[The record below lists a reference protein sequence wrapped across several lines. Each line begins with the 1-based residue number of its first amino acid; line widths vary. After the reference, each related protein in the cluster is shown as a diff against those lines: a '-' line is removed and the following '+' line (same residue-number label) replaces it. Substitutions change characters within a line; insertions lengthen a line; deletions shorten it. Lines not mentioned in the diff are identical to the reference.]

1 MFKSFVQKK
10 LESFV
15 KLYFANHSEVKL
27 IVVTG
32 SVGKTSAK
40 LAIATILSEKFRVR
54 AHKGNHNT
62 FLSAPL
68 AILGIKY
75 PKNIRNIFEWLA
87 VFRSAKKRIK
97 SPSDVDFIIQELGS
111 DRIGQVPHF
120 GTYLKPDIAV
130 VTAISA
136 EHMEYFQTIDTVAK
150 EELSVSNYSKLTLI
164 NREDIDGKY
173 AEYITSSDIQTY
185 GTTISAEYNFLI
197 DDYSAQDGYSG
208 VMSLLELNDP
218 FKVHIKLI
226 GEHSLRPI
234 VAASAIGAKFGMT
247 KDEIISGVSK
257 IKAVPGRMNLL
268 NGAKQST
275 IIDDTYNSSP
285 LAAQAAIRELYKLD
299 ASMKIAVLGSM
310 NELGVTSQA
319 EHEELGKMCD
329 PNQLAWVITVGKEAN
344 NYLAPAAKSRGC
356 QVKSFSSAIE
366 AGGFVNSVVEPGMAI
381 LFKGSQGDIYLEE
394 AVKIVL
400 SDSRDEP
407 RLVRQSEKWKQIK
420 NRFFSKF

>member
-1 MFKSFVQKK
+1 MFKSFIQKK

-15 KLYFANHSEVKL
+15 KLYFTNHPEVKL

-54 AHKGNHNT
+54 AHEGNHNT

-68 AILGIKY
+68 AILGIEY

-87 VFRSAKKRIK
+87 VFQAAKERIK
-97 SPSDVDFIIQELGS
+97 SPSDVDFIVQELGS

-150 EELSVSNYSKLTLI
+150 EELSVSNYSKLTFI

-173 AEYITSSDIQTY
+173 SEYITSPDIQTY
-185 GTTISAEYNFLI
+185 GTTISAEYKFLI
-197 DDYSAQDGYSG
+197 NDYSAQNGYSG
-208 VMSLLELNDP
+208 RMTLLELDEP
-218 FKVHIKLI
+218 FETNVKLL
-226 GEHSLRPI
+226 GEHTLRP
-234 VAASAIGAKFGMT
+234 VVVASAIAVKFGLT
-247 KDEIISGVSK
+247 KDEIIAGIK
-257 IKAVPGRMNLL
+257 RIKAVPGRMNLL
-268 NGAKQST
+268 NGVNQSI

-285 LAAQAAIRELYKLD
+285 LAAQSAIRELYKLD
-299 ASMKIAVLGSM
+299 ANLKVVVLGSM
-310 NELGVTSQA
+310 NELGATSQA

-344 NYLAPAAKSRGC
+344 EYLAPSAKTRGC
-356 QVKSFSSAIE
+356 QVKSFTSAIE
-366 AGGFVNSVVEPGMAI
+366 AGGFVNSIIEPGMTV

-394 AVKIVL
+394 AVKVVL
-400 SDSRDEP
+400 HDSKDESQ
-407 RLVRQSEKWKQIK
+407 LVRQSEKWMQIK
-420 NRFFSKF
+420 NKFFSKF

>member
-1 MFKSFVQKK
+1 MFKSFIQKK
-10 LESFV
+10 LESLV
-15 KLYFANHSEVKL
+15 KLYFTNHPEVKL

-54 AHKGNHNT
+54 AHEGNHNT

-68 AILGIKY
+68 AILGVEY

-87 VFRSAKKRIK
+87 VFRAAKKRIK

-136 EHMEYFQTIDTVAK
+136 EHMEYFKTIDTVAK
-150 EELSVSNYSKLTLI
+150 EELSVSNYSKLTFI

-173 AEYITSSDIQTY
+173 AEYITSPDIQTY
-185 GTTISAEYNFLI
+185 GTTVSAEYNFLVE
-197 DDYSAQDGYSG
+197 DYSAQDGYSG
-208 VMSLLELNDP
+208 TMSLLELNES
-218 FKVHIKLI
+218 FKVNIKLI
-226 GEHSLRPI
+226 GEHTLRPI
-234 VAASAIGAKFGMT
+234 VVASAIGAKFGMT
-247 KDEIISGVSK
+247 KDEIISG
-257 IKAVPGRMNLL
+257 IKNVRAVPGRMNLL
-268 NGAKQST
+268 KGIKDSV

-285 LAAQAAIRELYKLD
+285 LAAQSAIRELYKLD
-299 ASMKIAVLGSM
+299 AASKVAVLGSM
-310 NELGVTSQA
+310 NELGVTSQV

-329 PNQLAWVITVGKEAN
+329 PNQLVWVVTVGEDAN
-344 NYLAPAAKSRGC
+344 NYLAPAAKTRGC
-356 QVKSFSSAIE
+356 QVKSFMSAIE
-366 AGGFVNSVVEPGMAI
+366 AGGFVNSIIEPGMAI

-394 AVKIVL
+394 AVKVIL
-400 SDSRDEP
+400 HNSKDESQ
-407 RLVRQSEKWKQIK
+407 LVRQSEKWMKIK
-420 NRFFSKF
+420 NKFFSKF

>member
-1 MFKSFVQKK
+1 MLKAFIQKK
-10 LESFV
+10 LETYV
-15 KLYFANHSEVKL
+15 KLYFAKHPEVKL

-54 AHKGNHNT
+54 AHSGNHNS

-68 AILGIKY
+68 AILGIEY

-87 VFRSAKKRIK
+87 VFRSAKERIK
-97 SPSDVDFIIQELGS
+97 TPSDVDFIIQELGS
-111 DRIGQVPHF
+111 DRVGQVPHF

-130 VTAISA
+130 VTAVSA

-150 EELSVSNYSKLTLI
+150 EELSVSNYSKLTFI

-173 AEYITSSDIQTY
+173 AEYITSPDIQTY
-185 GTTISAEYNFLI
+185 GTTVSAEYNFLI
-197 DDYSAQDGYSG
+197 DNYSAKDGYSG
-208 VMSLLELNDP
+208 TMSILELKEP
-218 FKVHIKLI
+218 FKVNIKLI
-226 GEHSLRPI
+226 GEHSLRPV

-247 KDEIISGVSK
+247 QGEIISGIKK

-268 NGAKQST
+268 NGIDKT
-275 IIDDTYNSSP
+275 VIIDDTYNSSP
-285 LAAQAAIRELYKLD
+285 LAAQSAIRELYKLD
-299 ASMKIAVLGSM
+299 APMKVAVLGSM

-329 PNQLAWVITVGKEAN
+329 PNQLLWVVTVGKEAN
-344 NYLAPAAKSRGC
+344 DYLAPAAKSRGC

>member
-1 MFKSFVQKK
+1 MLKAFIQKK
-10 LESFV
+10 LETYV
-15 KLYFANHSEVKL
+15 KLYFAKHPEVKL

-54 AHKGNHNT
+54 AHSGNHNS

-68 AILGIKY
+68 AILGIEY

-87 VFRSAKKRIK
+87 VFRSAKERIK
-97 SPSDVDFIIQELGS
+97 APSDIDFIVQELGS
-111 DRIGQVPHF
+111 DRVGQVPHF

-130 VTAISA
+130 VTAVSA
-136 EHMEYFQTIDTVAK
+136 EHMEYFQTIDAVAK
-150 EELSVSNYSKLTLI
+150 EELSVSDYSELTFI

-173 AEYITSSDIQTY
+173 AEYITSPDIQTY
-185 GTTISAEYNFLI
+185 GTTVSAEYNFLI
-197 DDYSAQDGYSG
+197 YDYSAKDGYSG
-208 VMSLLELNDP
+208 TMSILELKKP
-218 FKVHIKLI
+218 FKVNIKLI
-226 GEHSLRPI
+226 GEHSLRPV

-247 KDEIISGVSK
+247 QGEIISGIEN

-268 NGAKQST
+268 NGVDKT
-275 IIDDTYNSSP
+275 VIIDDTYNSSP
-285 LAAQAAIRELYKLD
+285 LAAQSAIRELYKLD
-299 ASMKIAVLGSM
+299 APMKVAVLGSM
-310 NELGVTSQA
+310 NELGVTSRA

-329 PNQLAWVITVGKEAN
+329 PNQLLWVVTVGKEAN
-344 NYLAPAAKSRGC
+344 DYLAPAAKSRGC
-356 QVKSFSSAIE
+356 QVKGFSSAIE

-400 SDSRDEP
+400 SDSRDES

-420 NRFFSKF
+420 NKFFSKF

>member
-1 MFKSFVQKK
+1 MFKSFIQKK
-10 LESFV
+10 LESLV
-15 KLYFANHSEVKL
+15 KLYFTNHPEVKL

-54 AHKGNHNT
+54 AHEGNHNT

-68 AILGIKY
+68 AILGVEY

-87 VFRSAKKRIK
+87 VFRAAKKRIK

-136 EHMEYFQTIDTVAK
+136 EHMEYFKTIDTVAK
-150 EELSVSNYSKLTLI
+150 EELSVSNYSKLTFI

-173 AEYITSSDIQTY
+173 AEYITSPDIQTY
-185 GTTISAEYNFLI
+185 GTTVSAEYNFLVE
-197 DDYSAQDGYSG
+197 DYSAQDGYSG
-208 VMSLLELNDP
+208 TMSLLELNES
-218 FKVHIKLI
+218 FKVNIKLI
-226 GEHSLRPI
+226 GEHTLRPI
-234 VAASAIGAKFGMT
+234 VVASAIGAKFGMT
-247 KDEIISGVSK
+247 KDEIISG
-257 IKAVPGRMNLL
+257 IKNVRAVPGRMNLL
-268 NGAKQST
+268 KGIKDSV

-285 LAAQAAIRELYKLD
+285 LAAQSAIRELYKLD
-299 ASMKIAVLGSM
+299 AASKVAVLGSM
-310 NELGVTSQA
+310 NELGVTSQV

-329 PNQLAWVITVGKEAN
+329 PNQLVWVVTVGKDAN
-344 NYLAPAAKSRGC
+344 NYLAPAAKTRGC
-356 QVKSFSSAIE
+356 QVKSFMSAIE
-366 AGGFVNSVVEPGMAI
+366 AGGFVNSIIEPGMAI

-394 AVKIVL
+394 AVKVIL
-400 SDSRDEP
+400 HNSKDESQ
-407 RLVRQSEKWKQIK
+407 LVRQSEKWMKIK
-420 NRFFSKF
+420 NKFFSKF

>member
-1 MFKSFVQKK
+1 MFKSFIQKK
-10 LESFV
+10 LESLV
-15 KLYFANHSEVKL
+15 KLYFTSHPEVKL

-54 AHKGNHNT
+54 AHEGNHNT

-68 AILGIKY
+68 AILGVEY

-87 VFRSAKKRIK
+87 VFRAAKKRIK

-136 EHMEYFQTIDTVAK
+136 EHMEYFKTIDTVAK
-150 EELSVSNYSKLTLI
+150 EELSVSDYSKLTFI

-173 AEYITSSDIQTY
+173 AEYITSPDIQTY
-185 GTTISAEYNFLI
+185 GTTVSAEYNFLVE
-197 DDYSAQDGYSG
+197 DYSAQDGYSG
-208 VMSLLELNDP
+208 TMSLLELNES
-218 FKVHIKLI
+218 FKVNIKLI
-226 GEHSLRPI
+226 GEHTLRPI
-234 VAASAIGAKFGMT
+234 VVASAIGAKFGMT
-247 KDEIISGVSK
+247 KDEIISGIKNV
-257 IKAVPGRMNLL
+257 KAVPGRMNLL
-268 NGAKQST
+268 KGIKDSV

-285 LAAQAAIRELYKLD
+285 LAAQSAIRELYKLD
-299 ASMKIAVLGSM
+299 AASKVAVLGSM
-310 NELGVTSQA
+310 NELGVTSQV

-329 PNQLAWVITVGKEAN
+329 PNQLVWVVTVGKDAN
-344 NYLAPAAKSRGC
+344 NYLAPAAKTRGC
-356 QVKSFSSAIE
+356 QVRSFMSAIE
-366 AGGFVNSVVEPGMAI
+366 AGGFVNSIIEPGMAI

-394 AVKIVL
+394 AVKVIL
-400 SDSRDEP
+400 HNSKDESQ
-407 RLVRQSEKWKQIK
+407 LVRQSEKWMKIK
-420 NRFFSKF
+420 NKFFSKF